1 MGDSFAQDEAR
12 EEPAGVSVG
21 VRGAR
26 ATSDVIRLAP
36 EGCKGENGANHNA

>member
-1 MGDSFAQDEAR
+1 VPGGRDSFAQGEAGDR
-12 EEPAGVSVG
+12 PGGVSVG

-36 EGCKGENGANHNA
+36 EGCEGENGES